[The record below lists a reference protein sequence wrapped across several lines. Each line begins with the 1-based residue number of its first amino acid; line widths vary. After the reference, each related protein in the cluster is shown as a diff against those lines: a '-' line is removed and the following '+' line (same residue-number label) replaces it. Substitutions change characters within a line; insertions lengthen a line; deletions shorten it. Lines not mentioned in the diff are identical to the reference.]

1 MVDSSFTL
9 NDVTVEIGGN
19 IVGGCQSVEA
29 RFEQDNAPI
38 HGNGTKKPLEIR
50 RGQITVSGTVER
62 LFLDVDLIK
71 ELVDIEEGNTP
82 YVDLV
87 GVTKNKTPQR
97 KVVVRGAV
105 FKNFTLAMALNEEV
119 KHPMEYDALDVDLQ

>member
-71 ELVDIEEGNTP
+71 DLIDIENGDSP

-97 KVVVRGAV
+97 KVVVRDAV
-105 FKNFTLAMALNEEV
+105 FKGFSLPFALNEEV
-119 KHPMEYDALDVDLQ
+119 KSTMEFDALDIDLQ